1 MNSVS
6 INVAPRD
13 NRCRHWA
20 KFIAAGTVLK
30 PPSEVDRA
38 ADLPG
43 RFLREGEEELSPG
56 DFMIEGEEN
65 HHRKERGWTYRL
77 SYVGLDGSLQQVV
90 PTTEMKQAMKSAGM
104 AAPLLRGSGQL
115 AACVRLIEGLRL
127 HIMCGVM
134 PLNTPGGPVSKG
146 QYAVT
151 KQLSEIWFRQSED
164 ATEPC
169 WREVVATALEMNCT
183 SSEPAELELPAEV
196 FAD

>member
-20 KFIAAGTVLK
+20 KFIGAGTVLK
-30 PPSEVDRA
+30 PPSEVDSA

-146 QYAVT
+146 HYAVT
-151 KQLSEIWFRQSED
+151 KQLSEIWFRSSED

-169 WREVVATALEMNCT
+169 WREVVATALETNCR
-183 SSEPAELELPAEV
+183 SSEPAELELPEEV
-196 FAD
+196 FAA